1 MLHPFM
7 SRLRWALPIVALTLS
22 GCQHMNHAQST
33 ARVTQRL
40 CQQNIFLH
48 KYDCSL
54 ARIERA
60 AVAGDPDAQYALGYM
75 YFYGVATVQDRETA
89 MLWID
94 RSASQGQALALRAR
108 HMLQDNNMYV
118 PGFPPH
124 RGGGAARRRSLRE
137 LNAAEPKDALANHL
151 PSYSKPSASAKP
163 AEGAINTTG
172 VAPAKPAPVKQQ
184 DQEKKAPPKAP
195 FSSLSEHPG
204 QSLQM
209 ATQRMSGKKI
219 TKLLAKSG
227 YGLQLFAA
235 HQRQRL
241 QRFVAEHQFS
251 QPIQSA
257 VVRRDG
263 QTWHILLYGNY
274 ASRMAAEVAKDD
286 LAPSLQKL
294 HPWVRSFASLHGRK
308 AL

>member
-1 MLHPFM
+1 MLHPFL
-7 SRLRWALPIVALTLS
+7 SRLRWALPVVALTLS

-33 ARVTQRL
+33 TRVTQRL
-40 CQQNIFLH
+40 CQQNAFLH

-108 HMLQDNNMYV
+108 HMLRDNNMYV
-118 PGFPPH
+118 PGLPPH
-124 RGGGAARRRSLRE
+124 RGGGAVRRRSLRE
-137 LNAAEPKDALANHL
+137 LNAAKPKDALANHL
-151 PSYSKPSASAKP
+151 PAYSKPSVSATP
-163 AEGAINTTG
+163 TEQSIDTAA

-184 DQEKKAPPKAP
+184 RQEKAVTKAP
-195 FSSLSEHPG
+195 FSSLSGYPG
-204 QSLQM
+204 QSMQM
-209 ATQRMSGKKI
+209 ATQRMTGEKM
-219 TKLLAKSG
+219 TKLLPKSG

-235 HQRQRL
+235 HQRQHL

-251 QPIQSA
+251 QPIRSA

-286 LAPSLQKL
+286 LTPSLQKL
-294 HPWVRSFASLHGRK
+294 HPWVRSFASLYGRK